1 MTRRAMLVALALSC
15 LVVGGTAATAGDT
28 AGGFLDG
35 NKLLADC
42 NDPPVSYGV
51 GFCDGYILG
60 VAGALNQKQGFY
72 CFPGGSGGVKAGQVE
87 DLVKLYL
94 RDHPENR
101 HDVASSLIIAALK
114 EKFPCGE

>member
-51 GFCDGYILG
+51 GFATGTYW
-60 VAGALNQKQGFY
+60 A
-72 CFPGGSGGVKAGQVE
+72 
-87 DLVKLYL
+87 
-94 RDHPENR
+94 
-101 HDVASSLIIAALK
+101 
-114 EKFPCGE
+114 